1 MDILNGEGSVVDG
14 ATATLASS
22 GKDESSGALYE
33 YSLWANL
40 GEELV
45 FVPRDQRYI

>member
-14 ATATLASS
+14 TTATLASS
-22 GKDESSGALYE
+22 GMDVLSGALYE

-40 GEELV
+40 GEELA
-45 FVPRDQRYI
+45 FFPRDPRYN